1 MGRWVGKGAETLF
14 CGWQGRYSRLLLLT
28 LWAGLSLSGWLPALW
43 AQGIEPSNRVGIT
56 LLGHHLWV
64 HWRACG
70 TIREAGPPAGTDG
83 QVLSGPNLCDRT
95 AWWQVAWSNGQQGW
109 CAERRMS
116 RRQLLPLPGEGVYPN
131 ISAAGAYPVQV
142 APDDESLSAPLSL
155 IIPPSVYHYS
165 RLMTQWL
172 QQVQHALSD
181 GAEVDEDVTHRCA
194 CTGPRESVHSRFV
207 PYTRVKQ
214 PLIALVFGGGRW

>member
-70 TIREAGPPAGTDG
+70 TIREAGPPAKPLEKPLGLVDGTG
-83 QVLSGPNLCDRT
+83 
-95 AWWQVAWSNGQQGW
+95 
-109 CAERRMS
+109 
-116 RRQLLPLPGEGVYPN
+116 
-131 ISAAGAYPVQV
+131 
-142 APDDESLSAPLSL
+142 
-155 IIPPSVYHYS
+155 
-165 RLMTQWL
+165 
-172 QQVQHALSD
+172 
-181 GAEVDEDVTHRCA
+181 
-194 CTGPRESVHSRFV
+194 
-207 PYTRVKQ
+207 
-214 PLIALVFGGGRW
+214 